1 MERRKG
7 GGRLPAESRDS
18 NRFHD
23 TRVITLPRGEGE
35 EYFSDLSKNGEKFV
49 DSIVK
54 RAVSSIMENNLK
66 RIVRRRW

>member
-23 TRVITLPRGEGE
+23 TRVITFPREGEGGE
-35 EYFSDLSKNGEKFV
+35 NTFPKNGEKFV

-54 RAVSSIMENNLK
+54 RVVSSIMEIDLK
-66 RIVRRRW
+66 RVVRKW